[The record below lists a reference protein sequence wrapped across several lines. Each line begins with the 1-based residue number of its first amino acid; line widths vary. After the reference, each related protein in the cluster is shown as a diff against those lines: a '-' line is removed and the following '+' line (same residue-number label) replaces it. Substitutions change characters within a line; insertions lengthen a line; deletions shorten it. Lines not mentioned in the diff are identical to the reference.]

1 MLKNQFGDA
10 PDRSPLIA
18 GGEVIM
24 RIARL
29 LSSLIAV
36 LAVTMAAPA
45 PARVAAQAAQAV
57 GVVDFYSPGTL
68 QTIPGV
74 TPELFAADEMTGML
88 ANASGGH
95 FTVIPRR
102 TMQQAQGQLRWSNW
116 DVLSFQRLQ
125 ALGHAVNA
133 DHLIVGWI
141 PLLVISEGGGKTMP
155 PDSGGPPEATANLV
169 VQVFSVAEGRILTE
183 TRGSGFALGATSN
196 LLAEWSLQRALQPT
210 VAPVLAA
217 LTSSAP

>member
-1 MLKNQFGDA
+1 
-10 PDRSPLIA
+10 
-18 GGEVIM
+18 M
-24 RIARL
+24 RITGL
-29 LSSLIAV
+29 LASLIAV
-36 LAVTMAAPA
+36 LVVTMSASAPT
-45 PARVAAQAAQAV
+45 RVAAQAAQAV

-74 TPELFAADEMTGML
+74 TPELFAADELTAML

-102 TMQQAQGQLRWSNW
+102 TMLQAQSQLGWRNW
-116 DVLSFQRLQ
+116 DALSFQRLQ

-141 PLLVISEGGGKTMP
+141 PLLVISVGGGNGRIP
-155 PDSGGPPEATANLV
+155 PEGAGPPEATANLV
-169 VQVFSVAEGRILTE
+169 VQVFGVAEGRILTE

-210 VAPVLAA
+210 VAPVLGA

>member
-1 MLKNQFGDA
+1 
-10 PDRSPLIA
+10 
-18 GGEVIM
+18 M
-24 RIARL
+24 RITSL
-29 LSSLIAV
+29 LASLIAILV
-36 LAVTMAAPA
+36 VTMTASAPI
-45 PARVAAQAAQAV
+45 RVAAQAAQAV

-74 TPELFAADEMTGML
+74 TPELFAADELTAML

-102 TMQQAQGQLRWSNW
+102 TMLQAQSQLGWRNW
-116 DVLSFQRLQ
+116 DALSFQRLQ

-169 VQVFSVAEGRILTE
+169 VQVFGVAEGRILTE

-210 VAPVLAA
+210 VAPVLGA

>member
-1 MLKNQFGDA
+1 
-10 PDRSPLIA
+10 
-18 GGEVIM
+18 M
-24 RIARL
+24 RITSL
-29 LSSLIAV
+29 LASFIAV
-36 LAVTMAAPA
+36 LVVTMSAPT

-74 TPELFAADEMTGML
+74 TPELFTADEMTGML
-88 ANASGGH
+88 ANASGGR
-95 FTVIPRR
+95 FTMIPRR
-102 TMQQAQGQLRWSNW
+102 TMLQAQAQLGWRNW
-116 DVLSFQRLQ
+116 DALSFQRLQ

-133 DHLIVGWI
+133 DHLVVGWI

-169 VQVFSVAEGRILTE
+169 VQVFGVAEGRILTE
-183 TRGSGFALGATSN
+183 TRGSGYALGVTSN

-210 VAPVLAA
+210 VAPVLRA
-217 LTSSAP
+217 LTSSVP